1 MDLVILVKSNVL
13 NYIAIIV
20 LNNFILYWT
29 NRWIAKPGI
38 ALFAMFTNKGCCYC
52 SSCITRD
59 LYIKIYYKYI
69 KIGGNLKEL
78 ENKPKEEKNI
88 WIPKQVP

>member
-1 MDLVILVKSNVL
+1 
-13 NYIAIIV
+13 
-20 LNNFILYWT
+20 
-29 NRWIAKPGI
+29 
-38 ALFAMFTNKGCCYC
+38 MFTNKGCCYC

-78 ENKPKEEKNI
+78 ENKSIINKIVMEMIQKN
-88 WIPKQVP
+88 